1 MHPETEDLLTRWITG
16 EGAKHIMEAAGIIP
30 HEIPIPK
37 FCVSRRNRETYLWGL
52 LFAAAYAVAERSA
65 NPAAMA
71 PLGAEHAFRSHG
83 ERAIKKWA
91 QTSAHEL
98 EKLLE
103 AL

>member
-1 MHPETEDLLTRWITG
+1 MHLEAEDLFTRWITA
-16 EGAKHIMEAAGIIP
+16 EGAKHIMVAAGIIP

-37 FCVSRRNRETYLWGL
+37 FCISRRDRETYLWGL

-71 PLGAEHAFRSHG
+71 PLGAEHAFRSHA
-83 ERAIKKWA
+83 ELAIKKWA
-91 QTSAHEL
+91 KTSAREL
-98 EKLLE
+98 EELLE

>member
-16 EGAKHIMEAAGIIP
+16 EGAKHIMIAAGIIP

-37 FCVSRRNRETYLWGL
+37 FCISRRDRETYLWGL
-52 LFAAAYAVAERSA
+52 LFAVANAVAERSA

-71 PLGAEHAFRSHG
+71 PLGVAHAFRSHG
-83 ERAIKKWA
+83 EREIQKWA

-98 EKLLE
+98 EELLE